1 MTTED
6 EMRSLIERYITAYN
20 AFDVDGM
27 LSAIHSDIDFQNISG
42 GAITATASG
51 IDEFRSLAEQSR
63 SYFSSRRQTI
73 TNLAVDGQRASAE
86 VEFEATLAVDLPDG
100 PRAGELLRLTGRSEY
115 EFRDGK
121 MIRITDFS

>member
-51 IDEFRSLAEQSR
+51 IDRSPSNPDHISHRGGRPSR
-63 SYFSSRRQTI
+63 IWPLMVNGRRPRSSLRQPWPSI
-73 TNLAVDGQRASAE
+73 FPMA
-86 VEFEATLAVDLPDG
+86 PG
-100 PRAGELLRLTGRSEY
+100 PGSCSG
-115 EFRDGK
+115 
-121 MIRITDFS
+121 

>member
-86 VEFEATLAVDLPDG
+86 GRGVAQAGGPLGIRVPRRQDDPD
-100 PRAGELLRLTGRSEY
+100 Y
-115 EFRDGK
+115 
-121 MIRITDFS
+121 